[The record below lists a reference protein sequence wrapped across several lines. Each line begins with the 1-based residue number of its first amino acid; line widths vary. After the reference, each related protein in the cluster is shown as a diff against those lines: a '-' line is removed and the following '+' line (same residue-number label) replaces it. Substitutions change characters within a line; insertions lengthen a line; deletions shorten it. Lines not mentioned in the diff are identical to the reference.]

1 MESMDNLR
9 LIYGRL
15 SDEQS
20 RSIFQH
26 RLLYSIS
33 GDEQAIRKMVACEME
48 RYGNRDIMNH
58 LINWIHLK
66 GQEIVVFGAGF
77 ASSQIVITLRD
88 FGIPVRYLVDN
99 NSNLWGTARY
109 GITVISLKELLR
121 SGGMYSIVIGANN
134 YVDEI
139 YDQLQKSGVDE
150 GSIYVPAK
158 KWWIGD
164 YPQYFDSRIMKS
176 KEHEVF
182 IDGGA
187 LDGGDSIQFMIWCK
201 NHYDKIYAFE
211 PDESNYKKL
220 AVLKETKMNLF
231 SRQEGLWSR
240 ETELSFSSERKE
252 CSHIAED
259 GNMRIKVVSIDG
271 VLEGQP
277 ATLIKMDV
285 EGSELEAL
293 CGAEKTIKKYKP
305 RLAVCVYH
313 KVQDII
319 EIPLKILE
327 LNPEYQLYLRHYSYV
342 DTETV
347 LYAI

>member
-1 MESMDNLR
+1 MESMDNLK

-20 RSIFQH
+20 RFIFQN

-33 GDEQAIRKMVACEME
+33 GDEQAIRKMVAGEMK
-48 RYGNRDIMNH
+48 RYGNSDIVNH
-58 LINWIHLK
+58 LINWIQLR
-66 GQEIVVFGAGF
+66 GQETVVFGAGF
-77 ASSQIVITLRD
+77 ASCQIVTTLRY
-88 FGIPVRYLVDN
+88 FGILVRYLVDN
-99 NSNLWGTARY
+99 NPNLWGTARY

-121 SGGMYSIVIGANN
+121 LGKMYSIVIGVNDFA
-134 YVDEI
+134 DEI
-139 YDQLQKSGVDE
+139 YNQLLKNGIDR
-150 GSIYVPAK
+150 GNIYFPEK
-158 KWWIGD
+158 KWWLGNS
-164 YPQYFDSRIMKS
+164 PQYFDSRIMTPG
-176 KEHEVF
+176 EHEVF

-187 LDGGDSIQFMIWCK
+187 LDGGDSIQFITWCK

-220 AVLKETKMNLF
+220 AAMKETKRNFF
-231 SRQEGLWSR
+231 SHQEGLWSR
-240 ETELSFSSERKE
+240 ETELSFSSGGKE

-259 GNMRIKVVSIDG
+259 GNTKIKVVSIDG
-271 VLEGQP
+271 VLKGQP
-277 ATLIKMDV
+277 ATLMKMDV

-305 RLAVCVYH
+305 RLVVCVYH
-313 KVQDII
+313 KMEDII
-319 EIPLKILE
+319 AIPLKILE